1 MKSIITKLTAI
12 AFLSILLS
20 LSACKDDSSTNP
32 KEDDMSSTA
41 IAENNTLVSPENIYK
56 LESITIFH
64 QAFVK
69 QFWIT
74 LESENKKDAN
84 FLLKLKSPLP
94 TDNSG
99 KMEYMNDRLG
109 FKDGQFEITE
119 LYSNK
124 DSEIEQWQTAGRFGI
139 ATKGTLY
146 YKKNDN
152 NTITFWTN
160 NLELSNATENPTK
173 SRKFSFKFT
182 YSLDLVAPDN
192 SAVVGKVTN
201 E

>member
-1 MKSIITKLTAI
+1 M
-12 AFLSILLS
+12 S

-32 KEDDMSSTA
+32 KEDDKKEDGKTSKA
-41 IAENNTLVSPENIYK
+41 IAENNTLVSPENIYD
-56 LESITIFH
+56 LENITIFH

-74 LESENKKDAN
+74 LESKNKYEAN

-94 TDNSG
+94 SDNSG
-99 KMEYMNDRLG
+99 KMEYVSDRLD

-124 DSEIEQWQTAGRFGI
+124 DSEVEQWQTAGRFGI
-139 ATKGTLY
+139 STKGTLY

-182 YSLDLVAPDN
+182 HSLELKAPDN
-192 SAVVGKVTN
+192 SYIIGKVTS
-201 E
+201 EK

>member
-1 MKSIITKLTAI
+1 MKSTFAKLM
-12 AFLSILLS
+12 SVVLLS
-20 LSACKDDSSTNP
+20 LLLGLSACKDDSSTNP
-32 KEDDMSSTA
+32 KEEDKSSTA
-41 IAENNTLVSPENIYK
+41 IAENNTLVSPENVYK

-74 LESENKKDAN
+74 LESENKKDAS
-84 FLLKLKSPLP
+84 FLLILKSPLP

-109 FKDGQFEITE
+109 FKDGQFEITQ

-124 DSEIEQWQTAGRFGI
+124 DSEVEEWKTSGRFSI
-139 ATKGTLY
+139 STKGTLY

-182 YSLDLVAPDN
+182 HSLDLKAPDN
-192 SAVVGKVTN
+192 SATVGKVTN